1 MNMKFFANISH
12 EFRNPLTII
21 AGPLMMLNADK
32 ALPDSV
38 HSILNHVCISVNRML
53 RLIDQMLDFN
63 QLETDELRL
72 RVVEVDAAKKLRQQ
86 VASFEESARVKGIKL
101 ELVIKHGNYRMWLDG
116 DKVEKIMGNL
126 FTNALKHT
134 SPGGVIRISAH
145 VDDDILVVSVFNS
158 GKLIAE
164 DRMQDVF
171 KRYYQLADS
180 QDSDLYGWGTG
191 IGLYYVKRLV
201 ELHHGSVR
209 VKNIKVVS
217 ETLEEASLR
226 NGVEFCFALPADK
239 SIYNKVEIADREK
252 RVMQIP
258 LEVTGEEG
266 RTLEVKSEE
275 GRVKNSLAGKASAP
289 SKNLP
294 RILIVD
300 DDVDVAQYLH
310 SIFASAYEV
319 VNRYSA
325 EEALADLEEVKPD
338 LILSDVIMG
347 QMSGFEFCKFL
358 KSNLSFSHIPV
369 ILITA
374 MSTMSE
380 QIDGLQLGAVAY
392 VTKPFDP
399 VYLKALV
406 KSQLHNMQMLRQRLS
421 ESTETGSLSAKV
433 ADTLSLQ
440 DQKFMDELYRWM
452 EKRSAEQDL
461 NVATVCHDM
470 LISPAKFNYKIKELT
485 GETPGIFFR
494 KYKLNKA
501 ATWLREGKYSIT
513 EIAVLTGFSTAAH
526 FSVAF
531 KKQFGVSPSEYQ

>member
-1 MNMKFFANISH
+1 MSSLLSASQDQDDWQFYANSVCLSPDGSVVFGSSDGCKFMPPQAMNTDFLRTYVGTHASKMLNIFGLEVKNQEGKVLAVTDEVSRLSRYTFTYDENDLKFSFYYPSFSRRSALMCQYRLEGYDKDWQAPTYERVAHYSNLSPGKYTFHLRLISSMNRPALAERKIEIIIKPAPWWSSAAWLLYFGIVAFVLYTFNRLYLKARTNHLRLLEEQRETEREKRAKEMNMRFFANISH

-38 HSILNHVCISVNRML
+38 HRTLNHVCISVNRML

-63 QLETDELRL
+63 QQETDELRL
-72 RVVEVDAAKKLRQQ
+72 RVEEVDAAKELRQQ

-101 ELVIKHGNYRMWLDG
+101 ELVIKQGNYLMWLDG

-145 VDDDILVVSVFNS
+145 VDDDILKVSVFNS
-158 GKLIAE
+158 GKLMAE

-209 VKNIKVVS
+209 V
-217 ETLEEASLR
+217 
-226 NGVEFCFALPADK
+226 
-239 SIYNKVEIADREK
+239 
-252 RVMQIP
+252 
-258 LEVTGEEG
+258 
-266 RTLEVKSEE
+266 
-275 GRVKNSLAGKASAP
+275 
-289 SKNLP
+289 
-294 RILIVD
+294 
-300 DDVDVAQYLH
+300 
-310 SIFASAYEV
+310 
-319 VNRYSA
+319 NR
-325 EEALADLEEVKPD
+325 
-338 LILSDVIMG
+338 
-347 QMSGFEFCKFL
+347 
-358 KSNLSFSHIPV
+358 
-369 ILITA
+369 
-374 MSTMSE
+374 
-380 QIDGLQLGAVAY
+380 
-392 VTKPFDP
+392 
-399 VYLKALV
+399 
-406 KSQLHNMQMLRQRLS
+406 
-421 ESTETGSLSAKV
+421 
-433 ADTLSLQ
+433 
-440 DQKFMDELYRWM
+440 KFMDELYGWM

-461 NVATVCHDM
+461 NVATVCRDM

-501 ATWLREGKYSIT
+501 AAWLREGKYSIS

-531 KKQFGVSPSEYQ
+531 KKQFGVSPSEYL

>member
-1 MNMKFFANISH
+1 M
-12 EFRNPLTII
+12 
-21 AGPLMMLNADK
+21 
-32 ALPDSV
+32 
-38 HSILNHVCISVNRML
+38 
-53 RLIDQMLDFN
+53 
-63 QLETDELRL
+63 
-72 RVVEVDAAKKLRQQ
+72 EVDAAKELRQQ

-217 ETLEEASLR
+217 ETLEDASLR
-226 NGVEFCFALPADK
+226 NGVEFSFALPADK

-258 LEVTGEEG
+258 LEVKSEEG

-275 GRVKNSLAGKASAP
+275 GRVKNSLAGNASAP
-289 SKNLP
+289 SKNQP

-300 DDVDVAQYLH
+300 DDVDVAAYLH
-310 SIFASAYEV
+310 QLFVSDYEV

-325 EEALADLEEVKPD
+325 EEALTDLEEVKPD
-338 LILSDVIMG
+338 IILSDIIMG
-347 QMSGFEFCKFL
+347 KMSGLEFCKML
-358 KSNLSFSHIPV
+358 KGNLSFSHIPV
-369 ILITA
+369 VLITA
-374 MSTMSE
+374 MASIHN
-380 QIDGLQLGAVAY
+380 QIDGLKLGAVAY

-399 VYLKALV
+399 AYLKALV
-406 KSQLHNMQMLRQRLS
+406 KSQLQNMQMLRQRLN

-440 DQKFMDELYRWM
+440 DQKFMDELYGWM

-461 NVATVCHDM
+461 NVATVCRDM

-501 ATWLREGKYSIT
+501 AAWLREGKYSIS

-531 KKQFGVSPSEYQ
+531 KKQFGVSPSEYL

>member
-1 MNMKFFANISH
+1 MSSLLSASQDQDDWQFYANSVCLSPDGSVVFGSSDGCKFMPPQAMNTDFLRTYVGTHASKMLNIFGLEVKNQEGKVLAVTDEVSRLSRYTFTYDENDLKFSFYYPSFSRRSALMCQYRLEGYDKDWQAPTYECVAHYSNLAPGKYTFHLRLISSMNRPALAERKIEIIIKPAPWWSSAAWLLYFGIIVFVLYTFNRLYLKARTNHLRLLEEQRETEREKRAKEMNMKFFANISH

-38 HSILNHVCISVNRML
+38 HRILNHVCISVNRML

-63 QLETDELRL
+63 QQETDELRL
-72 RVVEVDAAKKLRQQ
+72 RVEEVDAAKELRQQ

-101 ELVIKHGNYRMWLDG
+101 ELVIKQGNYLMWLDG

-145 VDDDILVVSVFNS
+145 VDDDILKVSVFNS
-158 GKLIAE
+158 GKLMAE

-209 VKNIKVVS
+209 V
-217 ETLEEASLR
+217 
-226 NGVEFCFALPADK
+226 
-239 SIYNKVEIADREK
+239 
-252 RVMQIP
+252 
-258 LEVTGEEG
+258 
-266 RTLEVKSEE
+266 
-275 GRVKNSLAGKASAP
+275 
-289 SKNLP
+289 
-294 RILIVD
+294 
-300 DDVDVAQYLH
+300 
-310 SIFASAYEV
+310 
-319 VNRYSA
+319 NR
-325 EEALADLEEVKPD
+325 
-338 LILSDVIMG
+338 
-347 QMSGFEFCKFL
+347 
-358 KSNLSFSHIPV
+358 
-369 ILITA
+369 
-374 MSTMSE
+374 
-380 QIDGLQLGAVAY
+380 
-392 VTKPFDP
+392 
-399 VYLKALV
+399 
-406 KSQLHNMQMLRQRLS
+406 
-421 ESTETGSLSAKV
+421 
-433 ADTLSLQ
+433 
-440 DQKFMDELYRWM
+440 KFMDELYGWM

-461 NVATVCHDM
+461 NVATVCRDM
-470 LISPAKFNYKIKELT
+470 LISPAKFNYKIKEFT

-501 ATWLREGKYSIT
+501 AAWLREGKYSIS

-531 KKQFGVSPSEYQ
+531 KKQFGVSPSEYL

>member
-1 MNMKFFANISH
+1 MNRPALAERKIEIIIKSAPWWSSAAWLLYFGIIVFVLYTFNRLYLKARTNHLRLLEEQRETEREKRAKEMNMKFFANISH

-38 HSILNHVCISVNRML
+38 HRILNHVCISVNRML

-72 RVVEVDAAKKLRQQ
+72 RVEEVDAAKELRQQ

-101 ELVIKHGNYRMWLDG
+101 ELVIKQGNYLMWLDG

-145 VDDDILVVSVFNS
+145 VDDDILKVSVFNS
-158 GKLIAE
+158 GKLMAE

-209 VKNIKVVS
+209 V
-217 ETLEEASLR
+217 
-226 NGVEFCFALPADK
+226 
-239 SIYNKVEIADREK
+239 
-252 RVMQIP
+252 
-258 LEVTGEEG
+258 
-266 RTLEVKSEE
+266 
-275 GRVKNSLAGKASAP
+275 
-289 SKNLP
+289 
-294 RILIVD
+294 
-300 DDVDVAQYLH
+300 
-310 SIFASAYEV
+310 
-319 VNRYSA
+319 NR
-325 EEALADLEEVKPD
+325 
-338 LILSDVIMG
+338 
-347 QMSGFEFCKFL
+347 
-358 KSNLSFSHIPV
+358 
-369 ILITA
+369 
-374 MSTMSE
+374 
-380 QIDGLQLGAVAY
+380 
-392 VTKPFDP
+392 
-399 VYLKALV
+399 
-406 KSQLHNMQMLRQRLS
+406 
-421 ESTETGSLSAKV
+421 
-433 ADTLSLQ
+433 
-440 DQKFMDELYRWM
+440 KFMDELYGWM

-461 NVATVCHDM
+461 NVATVCRDM

-501 ATWLREGKYSIT
+501 AAWLREGKYSIS

-531 KKQFGVSPSEYQ
+531 KKQFGVSPSEYL